1 MKFILSLIKI
11 SVISFILTI
20 NAYSNEK
27 IVYVDMNSL
36 INNSKVGTSINNQ
49 MKKILDKN
57 NSEYQ
62 SLEKK
67 LRQEEK
73 DLLNKKNVL
82 DPEKYKNE
90 VNIFKKKIN
99 KLKTERN
106 NEIEDIKKRNIKAK
120 NELVSIVTE
129 ILAKYSADN
138 EINLVLNKESI
149 ILGKKT
155 IDISD
160 NILELL
166 NDEIKNIKL
175 K

>member
-11 SVISFILTI
+11 SIISLILIT
-20 NAYSNEK
+20 NSYSNEK

-36 INNSKVGTSINNQ
+36 INNSKAGTSINNQ

-82 DPEKYKNE
+82 DPNKYKDE
-90 VNIFKKKIN
+90 VNIFKNKIN
-99 KLKTERN
+99 KLKIERN
-106 NEIEDIKKRNIKAK
+106 KEIEDIQKRNVKAK
-120 NELVSIVTE
+120 NELVNIVTE
-129 ILAKYSADN
+129 ILAKYSTEN
-138 EINLVLNKESI
+138 QIKLVLNKESI
-149 ILGKKT
+149 ILGIKT
-155 IDISD
+155 IDIT
-160 NILELL
+160 NEVLTLL
-166 NDEIKNIKL
+166 DKKVKKIKF
-175 K
+175 

>member
-11 SVISFILTI
+11 SVIYLILTI

-27 IVYVDMNSL
+27 IVYVDMNFL
-36 INNSKVGTSINNQ
+36 INDSKAGISINNQ
-49 MKKILDKN
+49 MKKVLDKN

-82 DPEKYKNE
+82 DPNKYKDE
-90 VNIFKKKIN
+90 VNIFKNKIN
-99 KLKTERN
+99 KLKIERN
-106 NEIEDIKKRNIKAK
+106 KEIEDIQKRNVKAK

-129 ILAKYSADN
+129 ILAKYSTEN
-138 EINLVLNKESI
+138 QIKLVLNKESI
-149 ILGKKT
+149 ILGIKT
-155 IDISD
+155 IDIT
-160 NILELL
+160 NEILTLL
-166 NDEIKNIKL
+166 DKKIKEIKF
-175 K
+175 

>member
-36 INNSKVGTSINNQ
+36 INSSKAGTSINNQ

-82 DPEKYKNE
+82 DPDKYKDE
-90 VNIFKKKIN
+90 VNIFKNKIN
-99 KLKTERN
+99 KLKIERN
-106 NEIEDIKKRNIKAK
+106 KEIEDIQKRNVKAK

-129 ILAKYSADN
+129 ILAKYSAEN
-138 EINLVLNKESI
+138 QIKLVLNKESI
-149 ILGKKT
+149 ILGIKT
-155 IDISD
+155 IDIT
-160 NILELL
+160 NEILSLL
-166 NDEIKNIKL
+166 DKDVKKIKF
-175 K
+175 

>member
-11 SVISFILTI
+11 SVISLILTI

-27 IVYVDMNSL
+27 IVYVDMNTL
-36 INNSKVGTSINNQ
+36 INNSKAGTSINNQ

-82 DPEKYKNE
+82 DSNKYKDE
-90 VNIFKKKIN
+90 VNIFKNKIN
-99 KLKTERN
+99 KLKIERN
-106 NEIEDIKKRNIKAK
+106 KEIEDIQKRNVKAK

-129 ILAKYSADN
+129 ILAKYSAEN
-138 EINLVLNKESI
+138 QIKLVLNKESI
-149 ILGKKT
+149 ILGIKT
-155 IDISD
+155 IDIT
-160 NILELL
+160 NEILTLL
-166 NDEIKNIKL
+166 DQKVKKIKF
-175 K
+175 

>member
-1 MKFILSLIKI
+1 MKFILFLIKI
-11 SVISFILTI
+11 SVISFILII

-36 INNSKVGTSINNQ
+36 INSSKAGTSINNQ

-82 DPEKYKNE
+82 DPDKYKDE
-90 VNIFKKKIN
+90 VNIFKNKIN
-99 KLKTERN
+99 KLKIERN
-106 NEIEDIKKRNIKAK
+106 KEIEDIQKRNVKAK
-120 NELVSIVTE
+120 NELVNVVTK
-129 ILAKYSADN
+129 ILAKYSAEN
-138 EINLVLNKESI
+138 EIQLVLRKESI

-155 IDISD
+155 IDITSE
-160 NILELL
+160 ILTLL
-166 NDEIKNIKL
+166 DKEIKKIKF
-175 K
+175 

>member
-11 SVISFILTI
+11 SFIYFILTI

-36 INNSKVGTSINNQ
+36 INSSKAGTSINNQ

-57 NSEYQ
+57 NTEYQ

-82 DPEKYKNE
+82 DPNKYKDE
-90 VNIFKKKIN
+90 VNIFKNKIN
-99 KLKTERN
+99 KLKIERN
-106 NEIEDIKKRNIKAK
+106 KDIENIQKRNVKAK

-129 ILAKYSADN
+129 ILAKYSSEN
-138 EINLVLNKESI
+138 QINLVLNKESI
-149 ILGKKT
+149 ILGIKT
-155 IDISD
+155 IDIT
-160 NILELL
+160 NEILTLL
-166 NDEIKNIKL
+166 DKKVKKINF
-175 K
+175 

>member
-1 MKFILSLIKI
+1 MKFILYLIKI
-11 SVISFILTI
+11 PVIFFILTI

-36 INNSKVGTSINNQ
+36 INSSKAGTSINNQ

-82 DPEKYKNE
+82 DPNKYKDE
-90 VNIFKKKIN
+90 VNIFKNKIN
-99 KLKTERN
+99 KLKIERN
-106 NEIEDIKKRNIKAK
+106 KEIEDIQKRNVKAK
-120 NELVSIVTE
+120 NELVNIVTE
-129 ILAKYSADN
+129 ILANYSAEN
-138 EINLVLNKESI
+138 QIKLVLNKESI
-149 ILGKKT
+149 ILGIKT
-155 IDISD
+155 IDIT
-160 NILELL
+160 NEILALL
-166 NDEIKNIKL
+166 DKKVKKIKF
-175 K
+175 

>member
-1 MKFILSLIKI
+1 MKFISFLIKI
-11 SVISFILTI
+11 SVISLILTI

-36 INNSKVGTSINNQ
+36 INNSKAGTSINNQ

-82 DPEKYKNE
+82 DPNKYKDE
-90 VNIFKKKIN
+90 VNIFKNKIN
-99 KLKTERN
+99 KLKIERN
-106 NEIEDIKKRNIKAK
+106 KEIEDIQKRNVKAK

-129 ILAKYSADN
+129 ILAKYSTEN
-138 EINLVLNKESI
+138 QIKLVLNKESI
-149 ILGKKT
+149 ILGIKT
-155 IDISD
+155 IDIT
-160 NILELL
+160 NEVLTLL
-166 NDEIKNIKL
+166 DKKVKKIKF
-175 K
+175 

>member
-11 SVISFILTI
+11 SVISLILTI

-36 INNSKVGTSINNQ
+36 INSSKAGTSINNQ

-82 DPEKYKNE
+82 DSNKYKDE
-90 VNIFKKKIN
+90 VNIFKNKIN
-99 KLKTERN
+99 KLKIERN
-106 NEIEDIKKRNIKAK
+106 KEIEDIQKRNVKAK

-129 ILAKYSADN
+129 ILAKYSAEN
-138 EINLVLNKESI
+138 QIKLVLNKESI
-149 ILGKKT
+149 ILGIKT
-155 IDISD
+155 IDIT
-160 NILELL
+160 NEILTLL
-166 NDEIKNIKL
+166 DQKVKKIKF
-175 K
+175 

>member
-11 SVISFILTI
+11 SIISFILTI

-36 INNSKVGTSINNQ
+36 INSSKAGTSINNQ

-82 DPEKYKNE
+82 DSNKYKDE
-90 VNIFKKKIN
+90 VNIFKNKIN
-99 KLKTERN
+99 KLKIERN
-106 NEIEDIKKRNIKAK
+106 KEIEDIQKRNVKAK
-120 NELVSIVTE
+120 NELVNIVTE
-129 ILAKYSADN
+129 ILAKYSAEN
-138 EINLVLNKESI
+138 EIKLVLNKESI
-149 ILGKKT
+149 ILGIKT
-155 IDISD
+155 IDIT
-160 NILELL
+160 NEILTLL
-166 NDEIKNIKL
+166 DKKVKKIKF
-175 K
+175 

>member
-36 INNSKVGTSINNQ
+36 INSSKAGTSINNQ

-67 LRQEEK
+67 LLQEEK

-82 DPEKYKNE
+82 DPNKYKNE
-90 VNIFKKKIN
+90 VNIFKNKIN
-99 KLKTERN
+99 KFKIERN
-106 NEIEDIKKRNIKAK
+106 KEIEDIQKRNVKAK
-120 NELVSIVTE
+120 NELVNIVTE
-129 ILAKYSADN
+129 ILAKYSAEN
-138 EINLVLNKESI
+138 EIKLVLNKESI
-149 ILGKKT
+149 ILGIKT
-155 IDISD
+155 IDIT
-160 NILELL
+160 NEILTLL
-166 NDEIKNIKL
+166 DKKVKKIKF
-175 K
+175 

>member
-36 INNSKVGTSINNQ
+36 INSSKAGTSINNQ

-82 DPEKYKNE
+82 DPDKYKDE
-90 VNIFKKKIN
+90 VNIFKNKIN
-99 KLKTERN
+99 KLKIERN
-106 NEIEDIKKRNIKAK
+106 KEIEDIQKRNVKAK
-120 NELVSIVTE
+120 NELVNVVTK
-129 ILAKYSADN
+129 ILAKYSAEN
-138 EINLVLNKESI
+138 EIQLVLRKESI

-155 IDISD
+155 IDITSE
-160 NILELL
+160 ILTLL
-166 NDEIKNIKL
+166 DKEIKKIKF
-175 K
+175 

>member
-11 SVISFILTI
+11 SVISLILTI

-36 INNSKVGTSINNQ
+36 INSSKAGTSINNQ

-82 DPEKYKNE
+82 DPNKYKDE
-90 VNIFKKKIN
+90 VNIFKNKIN
-99 KLKTERN
+99 KLKIERN
-106 NEIEDIKKRNIKAK
+106 KEIEDIQKRNVKAK
-120 NELVSIVTE
+120 NELVNIVTE
-129 ILAKYSADN
+129 ILAKYSAEN
-138 EINLVLNKESI
+138 QIKLVLNKESI
-149 ILGKKT
+149 ILGIKT
-155 IDISD
+155 IDIT
-160 NILELL
+160 NEILTLL
-166 NDEIKNIKL
+166 DKKVKKINF
-175 K
+175 

>member
-11 SVISFILTI
+11 SFIYFILTI

-36 INNSKVGTSINNQ
+36 INSSKAGTSINNQ

-57 NSEYQ
+57 NTEYQ

-82 DPEKYKNE
+82 DPNKYNDE
-90 VNIFKKKIN
+90 VNIFKNKIN
-99 KLKTERN
+99 KLKIERN
-106 NEIEDIKKRNIKAK
+106 KEIEDIQKRNVKAK
-120 NELVSIVTE
+120 NELVNIVTE
-129 ILAKYSADN
+129 ILAKYSAEN
-138 EINLVLNKESI
+138 QIKLVLNKESI
-149 ILGKKT
+149 ILGIKT
-155 IDISD
+155 IDIT
-160 NILELL
+160 NEILTLL
-166 NDEIKNIKL
+166 DKKVKKINF
-175 K
+175 

>member
-11 SVISFILTI
+11 SVISLILTI
-20 NAYSNEK
+20 NSYSDEK

-36 INNSKVGTSINNQ
+36 INSSKAGASINDQ

-73 DLLNKKNVL
+73 DLLNKKNIL
-82 DPEKYKNE
+82 DPNKYKDE
-90 VNIFKKKIN
+90 VNIFKNKIN
-99 KLKTERN
+99 KLKIERN
-106 NEIEDIKKRNIKAK
+106 KEIEDIQKRNLKAK
-120 NELVSIVTE
+120 NELVNVVTK
-129 ILAKYSADN
+129 ILAKYSAEN
-138 EINLVLNKESI
+138 EIQLVLRKESI

-155 IDISD
+155 IDIT
-160 NILELL
+160 NEILTLL
-166 NDEIKNIKL
+166 DKEIKKIKF
-175 K
+175 

>member
-1 MKFILSLIKI
+1 MKFVLSLIKVA
-11 SVISFILTI
+11 VISFILTI

-36 INNSKVGTSINNQ
+36 INSSKAGTSINNQ

-82 DPEKYKNE
+82 DPNKYKDE
-90 VNIFKKKIN
+90 VNIFKNKIN
-99 KLKTERN
+99 KLKIERN
-106 NEIEDIKKRNIKAK
+106 KEIEDIQKRNVKAK

-129 ILAKYSADN
+129 ILAKYSAEN
-138 EINLVLNKESI
+138 EIKLVLNKESI
-149 ILGKKT
+149 ILGIKT
-155 IDISD
+155 IDIT
-160 NILELL
+160 NEILTLL
-166 NDEIKNIKL
+166 DKKVKKIKF
-175 K
+175 

>member
-11 SVISFILTI
+11 SFIYFILTI

-36 INNSKVGTSINNQ
+36 INSSKAGTSINNQ

-57 NSEYQ
+57 NTEYQ

-82 DPEKYKNE
+82 DPNKYKDE
-90 VNIFKKKIN
+90 VNIFKNKIN
-99 KLKTERN
+99 KLKIERN
-106 NEIEDIKKRNIKAK
+106 KEIEDIQKRNVKAK
-120 NELVSIVTE
+120 NELVNIVTE
-129 ILAKYSADN
+129 ILAKYSAEN
-138 EINLVLNKESI
+138 QIKLVLNKESI
-149 ILGKKT
+149 ILGIKT
-155 IDISD
+155 IDIT
-160 NILELL
+160 NEILSLL
-166 NDEIKNIKL
+166 DKDVKKIKF
-175 K
+175 

>member
-11 SVISFILTI
+11 SFIYFILTI

-36 INNSKVGTSINNQ
+36 INSSKAGTSINNQ

-57 NSEYQ
+57 NTEYQ

-82 DPEKYKNE
+82 DPNKYKDE
-90 VNIFKKKIN
+90 VNIFKNKIN
-99 KLKTERN
+99 KLKIERN
-106 NEIEDIKKRNIKAK
+106 KEIEDIQKRNVKAK
-120 NELVSIVTE
+120 NELVNIVTE

-138 EINLVLNKESI
+138 QIKLVLNKESI
-149 ILGKKT
+149 ILGIKT
-155 IDISD
+155 IDIT
-160 NILELL
+160 NEILTLL
-166 NDEIKNIKL
+166 DKKVKKINF
-175 K
+175 

>member
-11 SVISFILTI
+11 SVISLILTI

-27 IVYVDMNSL
+27 IVYVDMNFL
-36 INNSKVGTSINNQ
+36 INDSKAGISINNQ
-49 MKKILDKN
+49 MKKVLDKN

-82 DPEKYKNE
+82 DPNKFKDE
-90 VNIFKKKIN
+90 VNIFKNKIN
-99 KLKTERN
+99 KLKVERN
-106 NEIEDIKKRNIKAK
+106 KEIENIQKRNVKAK

-129 ILAKYSADN
+129 ILAKYSSEN
-138 EINLVLNKESI
+138 QINLVLNKESI
-149 ILGKKT
+149 ILGIKT
-155 IDISD
+155 IDIT
-160 NILELL
+160 NEILNLL
-166 NDEIKNIKL
+166 DKKVKKIKF
-175 K
+175 